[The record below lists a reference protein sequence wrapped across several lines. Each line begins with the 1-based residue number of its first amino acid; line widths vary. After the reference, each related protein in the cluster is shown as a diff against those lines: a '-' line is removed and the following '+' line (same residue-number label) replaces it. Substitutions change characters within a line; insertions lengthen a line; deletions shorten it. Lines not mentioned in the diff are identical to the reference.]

1 MRIFLII
8 FIRTLKDC
16 AASAVM
22 CYNQN
27 KEHAETEGKT
37 GMKTWRYAA
46 GAAFLL
52 AVLAAAMLL
61 SAGYD
66 AGEEALAVMEGCAR
80 QDGAAVFAPESEP
93 IAGMIFY
100 PGGLVDQAA
109 YAPLMQ
115 ALSGRGILCLL
126 VNMPM
131 DLAVLNVH
139 AADGLAQRYPDIRR
153 WLIGGHSLG
162 GAMAAEYA
170 SKHAQAFDGL
180 VLLGAY
186 SAADLTASGLRVL
199 SIYGTEDG
207 VLNREKYENSRANYP
222 EAFEERVIEGGNHAQ
237 FGDYGAQKG
246 DGIAKISGKEQTR
259 RTADAIAAFAAASR
273 Q

>member
-1 MRIFLII
+1 MMN
-8 FIRTLKDC
+8 DHVMP
-16 AASAVM
+16 AAI
-22 CYNQN
+22 CYN
-27 KEHAETEGKT
+27 EYMDAHGGRIE
-37 GMKTWRYAA
+37 MKRWKYAA
-46 GAAFLL
+46 GAALLL
-52 AVLAAAMLL
+52 AALACALFGSL
-61 SAGYD
+61 GYD
-66 AGEEALAVMEGCAR
+66 AGAAAGAIMEGR
-80 QDGAAVFAPESEP
+80 TEQGGAAVFTPEGEP

-100 PGGLVDQAA
+100 PGGLVDHAA

-115 ALSGRGILCLL
+115 ELADRGLLCLL
-126 VNMPM
+126 PKMPL
-131 DLAVLNVH
+131 DLAVLRVD
-139 AADGLAQRYPDIRR
+139 AADGLAQRYPDIRH

-186 SAADLTASGLRVL
+186 SAADLAESSMRVL

-207 VLNREKYENSRANYP
+207 VLNREKYENSRQNYP
-222 EAFEERVIEGGNHAQ
+222 EAFEEMAIEGGNHAQ

-246 DGIAKISGKEQTR
+246 DGIAKISGREQMQ
-259 RTADAIAAFAAASR
+259 RTADAIAAFASASR

>member
-1 MRIFLII
+1 
-8 FIRTLKDC
+8 
-16 AASAVM
+16 
-22 CYNQN
+22 
-27 KEHAETEGKT
+27 
-37 GMKTWRYAA
+37 MKTWRYAA

-80 QDGAAVFAPESEP
+80 QDGAVVFAPAGEP

-100 PGGLVDQAA
+100 PGGLVDHAA

-115 ALSGRGILCLL
+115 ALSERGILCLL

-162 GAMAAEYA
+162 GAMAAE
-170 SKHAQAFDGL
+170 HAADRAGEFEGL

-186 SAADLTASGLRVL
+186 SAADLTAGGLRVL
-199 SIYGTEDG
+199 SLYGTEDG
-207 VLNREKYENSRANYP
+207 VLNREKYESSRANYP